1 MFEKQK
7 EDFQFLKGLA
17 IVVGAIGIVLV
28 GVFAPRPEPKPI
40 KFPTMESVGKKVG
53 EKSTRFGKGFV
64 KGVWQEVKPTSKGDN
79 RAEQENT
86 K

>member
-7 EDFQFLKGLA
+7 EDFAFFKGLA

-28 GVFAPRPEPKPI
+28 GVFAPRQPTEPKKPI
-40 KFPTMESVGKKVG
+40 TFESVGKKVG

-64 KGVWQEVKPTSKGDN
+64 KGVWGEVKSKGSS
-79 RAEQENT
+79 E
-86 K
+86 